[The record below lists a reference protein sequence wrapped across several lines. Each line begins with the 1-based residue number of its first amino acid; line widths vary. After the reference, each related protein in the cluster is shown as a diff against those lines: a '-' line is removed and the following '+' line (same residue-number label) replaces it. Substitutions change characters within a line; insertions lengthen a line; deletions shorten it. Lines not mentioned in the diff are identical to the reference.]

1 MYDLE
6 SSRACG
12 AGRRSRGE
20 RDVVIPCAGVVRKER
35 WQTGAAHVRC
45 GMYDVR
51 FGKFA
56 RVARGRR
63 RLAAP
68 MYDVGCTMYDLEV
81 PAGCKQPSFSGIFDA
96 LYGYEA

>member
-1 MYDLE
+1 MIDE
-6 SSRACG
+6 AGSGHGSIG
-12 AGRRSRGE
+12 AEAPG
-20 RDVVIPCAGVVRKER
+20 
-35 WQTGAAHVRC
+35 GAYVRC